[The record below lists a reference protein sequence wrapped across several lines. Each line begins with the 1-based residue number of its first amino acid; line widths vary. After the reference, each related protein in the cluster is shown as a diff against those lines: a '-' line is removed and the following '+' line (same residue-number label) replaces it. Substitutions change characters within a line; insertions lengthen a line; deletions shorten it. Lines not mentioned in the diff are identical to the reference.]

1 MAKKLSFEECI
12 KKFEQA
18 SLQKQQYK
26 AQIKKISSLM
36 KKETTRAHSNLI
48 RIHKYLV
55 EAMADDI
62 KEQFGW
68 INLAYFYG
76 DIPNVI
82 IVCAND
88 LVTKTAFRIAIK
100 LDGCTF
106 DDVMQHKVKYEYDA
120 EQFTNIADLYVKPLT
135 AGERVLKDI

>member
-1 MAKKLSFEECI
+1 MAKRLSYEECL

-36 KKETTRAHSNLI
+36 KKETSKAHSNLM
-48 RIHKYLV
+48 RIHKYLL

-68 INLAYFYG
+68 INLAYYYG
-76 DIPNVI
+76 DLQNVI
-82 IVCAND
+82 IAYAND
-88 LVTKTAFRIAIK
+88 LVTKTSVRIAIK

-106 DDVMQHKVKYEYDA
+106 DDVMQHRVKYEYA
-120 EQFTNIADLYVKPLT
+120 KQFTNVVDLYVKPLT

>member
-1 MAKKLSFEECI
+1 MAKRLSYEECL

-36 KKETTRAHSNLI
+36 KKETSKAHSNLM
-48 RIHKYLV
+48 RIHKYLL

-68 INLAYFYG
+68 INLAYYYG
-76 DIPNVI
+76 DLPNVI
-82 IVCAND
+82 IAYAND
-88 LVTKTAFRIAIK
+88 LVFKTMVRIAIK

-106 DDVMQHKVKYEYDA
+106 DDVMQHRVKYEYA
-120 EQFTNIADLYVKPLT
+120 KQFTNVADLYVKPLT
-135 AGERVLKDI
+135 VGERVLKDI

>member
-1 MAKKLSFEECI
+1 MAKRLSYEECL

-18 SLQKQQYK
+18 SLQKQQYE

-36 KKETTRAHSNLI
+36 KKETARAHSNLM
-48 RIHKYLV
+48 RIHKYLL

-68 INLAYFYG
+68 INLAYYYG
-76 DIPNVI
+76 DLQNVI
-82 IVCAND
+82 IAYAND
-88 LVTKTAFRIAIK
+88 LVIKTMVRIAIK

-106 DDVMQHKVKYEYDA
+106 DDVMQHRVKYEYA
-120 EQFTNIADLYVKPLT
+120 KQFTNVVDLYVKPLT
-135 AGERVLKDI
+135 VGERVLKDI

>member
-1 MAKKLSFEECI
+1 MAKRLSYEECL

-36 KKETTRAHSNLI
+36 KKETSKAHSNLM
-48 RIHKYLV
+48 RIHKYLL

-68 INLAYFYG
+68 INLAYYYG
-76 DIPNVI
+76 DLQNVI
-82 IVCAND
+82 IAYAND
-88 LVTKTAFRIAIK
+88 LVTKTAVRIAIK

-106 DDVMQHKVKYEYDA
+106 DDVMQHRVKYEYA
-120 EQFTNIADLYVKPLT
+120 KQFTNVVDLYVKPLT

>member
-1 MAKKLSFEECI
+1 MAKRLSYEECL

-36 KKETTRAHSNLI
+36 KKETSKAHSNLM

-68 INLAYFYG
+68 INLAYYYG
-76 DIPNVI
+76 DLQNVI
-82 IVCAND
+82 IAYAND
-88 LVTKTAFRIAIK
+88 LVFKTIVRIAIK

-106 DDVMQHKVKYEYDA
+106 DDVMQHRVKYEYA
-120 EQFTNIADLYVKPLT
+120 KQFTNVADLYVKPLT
-135 AGERVLKDI
+135 VGERVLKDI

>member
-1 MAKKLSFEECI
+1 MAKRLSYEECL

-18 SLQKQQYK
+18 SLQKQKYK

-36 KKETTRAHSNLI
+36 KKETSKAHSNLM
-48 RIHKYLV
+48 RIHKYLLD
-55 EAMADDI
+55 AMADGI

-68 INLAYFYG
+68 INLAYYYG
-76 DIPNVI
+76 DLQNVI
-82 IVCAND
+82 IAYAND
-88 LVTKTAFRIAIK
+88 LVTKTAVRIAIK

-106 DDVMQHKVKYEYDA
+106 DDVMQHRVKYEYA
-120 EQFTNIADLYVKPLT
+120 KQFTNVVDLYVEPLT

>member
-1 MAKKLSFEECI
+1 MAKRLSYEECL

-18 SLQKQQYK
+18 SLHKQQYK

-36 KKETTRAHSNLI
+36 KKETSKAHSNLM
-48 RIHKYLV
+48 RIHKYLL

-68 INLAYFYG
+68 INLAYYYG
-76 DIPNVI
+76 DLQNVI
-82 IVCAND
+82 IAYAND
-88 LVTKTAFRIAIK
+88 LVTKTMVRIAIK

-106 DDVMQHKVKYEYDA
+106 DDVMQHRVKYEYA
-120 EQFTNIADLYVKPLT
+120 KQFTNVADLYVKPLT
-135 AGERVLKDI
+135 LGERVLKDI

>member
-1 MAKKLSFEECI
+1 MAKRLSYEECL

-36 KKETTRAHSNLI
+36 KKETSKAHSNLM
-48 RIHKYLV
+48 RIHKYLL

-68 INLAYFYG
+68 INLAYYYG
-76 DIPNVI
+76 DLPNVI
-82 IVCAND
+82 IANAND
-88 LVTKTAFRIAIK
+88 LVFKTIVRIAIK

-106 DDVMQHKVKYEYDA
+106 DDVMQHRVKYEYA
-120 EQFTNIADLYVKPLT
+120 KQFTNVADLYVKPLT
-135 AGERVLKDI
+135 VGERVLKDI

>member
-1 MAKKLSFEECI
+1 MAKRLSYEECL

-36 KKETTRAHSNLI
+36 KKETSKAHSNLM
-48 RIHKYLV
+48 RIHKYLL

-68 INLAYFYG
+68 INLAYYYG
-76 DIPNVI
+76 DLHNVI
-82 IVCAND
+82 IAYAND
-88 LVTKTAFRIAIK
+88 LVTKTLVRIAIK

-106 DDVMQHKVKYEYDA
+106 DDVMQHRVKYEYA
-120 EQFTNIADLYVKPLT
+120 KQFTNVADLYVKPLT
-135 AGERVLKDI
+135 VGERVLKDI

>member
-1 MAKKLSFEECI
+1 MAKRLSYEECL

-36 KKETTRAHSNLI
+36 KKETSKAHSNLM
-48 RIHKYLV
+48 RIHKYLL

-68 INLAYFYG
+68 INLAYYYG
-76 DIPNVI
+76 DLPNVI
-82 IVCAND
+82 IANAND
-88 LVTKTAFRIAIK
+88 LVFKTIVRIAIK

-106 DDVMQHKVKYEYDA
+106 DDVMQHRVNYDYA
-120 EQFTNIADLYVKPLT
+120 KQFTNVADLYVKPLT
-135 AGERVLKDI
+135 VGERVLKDI

>member
-1 MAKKLSFEECI
+1 MAKRLSYEECL

-36 KKETTRAHSNLI
+36 KKETSKAHSNLM

-68 INLAYFYG
+68 INLAYYYG
-76 DIPNVI
+76 DLPNVI
-82 IVCAND
+82 IANAND
-88 LVTKTAFRIAIK
+88 LVFKTIVRIAIK

-106 DDVMQHKVKYEYDA
+106 DDVMQHRVKYEYA
-120 EQFTNIADLYVKPLT
+120 KQFTNVVDLYVKPLT
-135 AGERVLKDI
+135 VGERVLKDI

>member
-1 MAKKLSFEECI
+1 MAKRLSYEECL

-36 KKETTRAHSNLI
+36 KKETSKAHSNLM
-48 RIHKYLV
+48 RIHKYLL
-55 EAMADDI
+55 EAMSDDI

-68 INLAYFYG
+68 INLAYYYG
-76 DIPNVI
+76 DLQNVI
-82 IVCAND
+82 IAYAND
-88 LVTKTAFRIAIK
+88 LVTKTMVRIAIK

-106 DDVMQHKVKYEYDA
+106 DDVMQHRVKYEYA
-120 EQFTNIADLYVKPLT
+120 KQFTNVADLYVKPLT
-135 AGERVLKDI
+135 VGERVLKDI